1 MTQSV
6 NQASPQKIPADTA
19 ANTSHRDESA
29 GWILPLP
36 GKPPIW
42 QPMGI
47 GDRDYMKKRE
57 DGSALQRLRYE
68 LSSTVGGMP
77 RWAILAVLV
86 CFGLVIWIFAS

>member
-1 MTQSV
+1 
-6 NQASPQKIPADTA
+6 
-19 ANTSHRDESA
+19 
-29 GWILPLP
+29 
-36 GKPPIW
+36 
-42 QPMGI
+42 MGI

-57 DGSALQRLRYE
+57 DGSALRRLRYE